1 MRLGAIFPQTEIGS
15 DPVAVRDF
23 AQAAEGLGYEHLLV
37 FDHVLGADTSVRQG
51 WDRPYSSADM
61 FHEPFVLFGYL
72 AGLTETIEMVT
83 GVLIL
88 GQRQTSLVAKQAAEV
103 DVLTGGRLRLGIG
116 VGWNAVEYEGLSESF
131 TNRGRRSEEQIE
143 LMRQLWTNE
152 VVDFHGRY
160 HNVTHAGI
168 NPLPVQQPIPV
179 WFGGGA
185 PQVVKRIGRMGDG
198 WFPQFEPNSEGAER
212 IAEMRGYAT
221 DAGRDSFSHRD
232 RGPHRHRDR
241 RPSQLAETGGVM
253 GRGRGDSPFSEHHAG
268 RSAGARPA
276 HRRHPAFQGDCFLSG
291 FFNAEGAKFD
301 AQRAQ
306 ILFPLRSLRVL
317 RVLRV

>member
-72 AGLTETIEMVT
+72 AGLTEKIEMVT

-168 NPLPVQQPIPV
+168 NPLPVQRPIPV

-221 DAGRDSFSHRD
+221 AAGRDSSAIGIEGRIGIATD
-232 RGPHRHRDR
+232 D
-241 RPSQLAETGGVM
+241 QANWQKLAESWAEVGATHLSVNTM
-253 GRGRGDSPFSEHHAG
+253 RAG
-268 RSAGARPA
+268 L
-276 HRRHPAFQGDCFLSG
+276 QGPDQHIEAIRNFKETVS
-291 FFNAEGAKFD
+291 
-301 AQRAQ
+301 
-306 ILFPLRSLRVL
+306 
-317 RVLRV
+317 

>member
-51 WDRPYSSADM
+51 WDRPYSSVDM

-72 AGLTETIEMVT
+72 AGLTEKIEMVT

-116 VGWNAVEYEGLSESF
+116 VGWNTVEYEGLSESF

-221 DAGRDSFSHRD
+221 EAGRD
-232 RGPHRHRDR
+232 
-241 RPSQLAETGGVM
+241 PSAIGIEGRIGIATDDQANWQKLAESWAEVGATHLSVNTM
-253 GRGRGDSPFSEHHAG
+253 RAG
-268 RSAGARPA
+268 LQGPDQHIDAI
-276 HRRHPAFQGDCFLSG
+276 RRFKETVS
-291 FFNAEGAKFD
+291 
-301 AQRAQ
+301 
-306 ILFPLRSLRVL
+306 
-317 RVLRV
+317 

>member
-72 AGLTETIEMVT
+72 AGLTEKIEMVT

-221 DAGRDSFSHRD
+221 EAGRD
-232 RGPHRHRDR
+232 
-241 RPSQLAETGGVM
+241 PSAIGIEGRIGVATDDQANWQKLAESWAEVGATHLSVNTM
-253 GRGRGDSPFSEHHAG
+253 RAG
-268 RSAGARPA
+268 L
-276 HRRHPAFQGDCFLSG
+276 QGPDQHIEAIRNFKETVS
-291 FFNAEGAKFD
+291 
-301 AQRAQ
+301 
-306 ILFPLRSLRVL
+306 
-317 RVLRV
+317 